1 VLRSVVNPVASM
13 YKSNSERLCRLG
25 GALVSL
31 FIALITP
38 AHGDVPLGLPAMR
51 SAPDAAGLAELGR
64 RIFSDTRFSVD
75 GKISC
80 ATCHISERRFTDG
93 RATARG
99 LRGRELTR
107 KTPSLLNVRYQTSLF
122 WDGRAQDLATQVR
135 APLLGPLEHALR
147 DETVVGQIARQDE
160 SYAAAFARLLHVP
173 KADLSL
179 REVSLALVA
188 FEKTLVAGDS
198 PFDRY
203 EYGHD
208 RRAMTPTE
216 IRGLEL
222 FRGRARCE
230 SCHRIGENSALFT
243 DGEFHASPVPIPA
256 LVLAQLGELTS
267 KVATLRSR
275 GEVDAL
281 NALIA
286 GDRDVAALG
295 RFVVT
300 LQPKDIG
307 AFKTPSL
314 RNVALLGPYMH
325 DGSIEQLAQAIEFE
339 LYSRSRENYPLV
351 LTEDE
356 RADLLQFLQA
366 LTSR

>member
-1 VLRSVVNPVASM
+1 MDKPHG
-13 YKSNSERLCRLG
+13 ERLCRFG
-25 GALVSL
+25 GTLFSLWMALMAS
-31 FIALITP
+31 
-38 AHGDVPLGLPAMR
+38 AHADVPLGLPPVVHA
-51 SAPDAAGLAELGR
+51 SDAAELAELGR
-64 RIFSDTRFSVD
+64 RIFLDARFSVD
-75 GKISC
+75 GTISC
-80 ATCHISERRFTDG
+80 ATCHLPERQFTDG

-99 LRGRELTR
+99 LGGRELTR

-135 APLLGPLEHALR
+135 APLLGSLEHALR
-147 DETVVGQIARQDE
+147 DESAVGQIARQDE
-160 SYAAAFARLLHVP
+160 SYAEAFARLLHVP
-173 KADLSL
+173 RAELSL

-198 PFDRY
+198 AFDRY
-203 EYGHD
+203 VYGHD
-208 RRAMTPTE
+208 VQAMTPAA
-216 IRGLEL
+216 IRGLNL

-256 LVLAQLGELTS
+256 RVLTQLGELTA
-267 KVATLRSR
+267 KVTTLRAR
-275 GEVDAL
+275 GDIDTL

-286 GDRDVAALG
+286 GDRDIAALG
-295 RFVVT
+295 HFVVT
-300 LQPKDIG
+300 LAPKDIG
-307 AFKTPSL
+307 SFKTPSL

-339 LYSRSRENYPLV
+339 LYSRSQGNYPLV

-356 RADLLQFLQA
+356 RGDLLQFLQA